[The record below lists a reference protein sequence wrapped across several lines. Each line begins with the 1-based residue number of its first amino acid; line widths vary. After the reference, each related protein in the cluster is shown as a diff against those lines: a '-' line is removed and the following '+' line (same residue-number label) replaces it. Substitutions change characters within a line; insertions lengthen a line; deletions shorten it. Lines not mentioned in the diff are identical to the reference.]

1 MHNPLDDQDEDYQRR
16 VRERAYHLWEA
27 DGQPHGRDQEYW
39 DRAVRLVGM
48 EESGNSGQL
57 PNPGTETATPFTDP
71 VEEAFI
77 QDNLGEFPDRS
88 SDQGEHAQ
96 TPSAELRHAAS
107 TESPIG
113 STSATLTPEM
123 PEEEPGSE
131 TAEAETPA
139 AGQAA
144 AKPRRKAAAKKA

>member
-1 MHNPLDDQDEDYQRR
+1 MHNPLDDQDEGYQRR

-39 DRAVRLVGM
+39 ERAVRLVGM

-57 PNPGTETATPFTDP
+57 PNPGTEATTPFTDP
-71 VEEAFI
+71 VEEASI

-96 TPSAELRHAAS
+96 TPSAELRRAAS
-107 TESPIG
+107 MESPIG
-113 STSATLTPEM
+113 STSATLTPER
-123 PEEEPGSE
+123 PEETTE
-131 TAEAETPA
+131 TETPA
-139 AGQAA
+139 AKEAA
-144 AKPRRKAAAKKA
+144 SKSRRKAVAKKA